1 MNYQSFGKIAIQP
14 DKIEAFVKEAEAKG
28 LCVRHVKG
36 NIYDFGMR
44 MPSLLDPAQ
53 LRKSAGV
60 IGLKYSV

>member
-36 NIYDFGMR
+36 TIYEFGMR
-44 MPSLLDPAQ
+44 IPSLHDPVQ
-53 LRKSAGV
+53 LRKSAGM